1 VAADGTSGGGAEE
14 PTAISRD
21 GRYVAF
27 ASVADDLVAGD
38 TNGTSDVFVRD
49 LVAGTTELVSVASGG
64 ARADGPSSSPS
75 MSADGRHVAFAS
87 GATNLG
93 PTGDDGAWDVFV
105 HDRVTGVTEQVS
117 RPAAG
122 VTRDDRGDSGEAVIT
137 GDGRFVAFTSTAG
150 DLVPGGSR
158 GSVEVF
164 VADRVTGVVEQA
176 SVSSAGEEG
185 NGYSF
190 GPSISD
196 DGNLVAFTTDA
207 FDLVGLDDDFF
218 TVVAV
223 RDRTAGT
230 TTLVSATGAG
240 TAPAHDS
247 ESVVGHVSPDGSE
260 IFFTSDASDIVP
272 GDTNGAD
279 DVFVWRVA
287 DGTVERLALA
297 GPGAE
302 PDGDSFLAGP
312 TVSVDGRHVAFVSD
326 ATNLVEDDTNG
337 SRDVFVLDRV
347 TGAVER
353 LSVTEDGDEVVEPRT
368 FFRTAVSGD
377 GRRIA
382 FPSSRRLVAGD
393 TDDHVDVY
401 VRTRFAMG

>member
-1 VAADGTSGGGAEE
+1 M
-14 PTAISRD
+14 AISRD

-27 ASVADDLVAGD
+27 ASEADDLVAD
-38 TNGTSDVFVRD
+38 DANGASDVFVRD
-49 LVAGTTELVSVASGG
+49 LEAGTTELVSIASGG

-75 MSADGRHVAFAS
+75 LSADGRYVAFTS
-87 GATNLG
+87 RATNLG

-105 HDRVTGVTEQVS
+105 HDRATGVTEQVS
-117 RPAAG
+117 RRVGEATAG
-122 VTRDDRGDSGEAVIT
+122 ARGDSGEPVIS
-137 GDGRFVAFTSTAG
+137 GDGRFVAFTSTAD

-164 VADRVTGVVEQA
+164 VSDRVTGVVEQA

-190 GPSISD
+190 GPAISD

-207 FDLVGLDDDFF
+207 FDLVGLDDDVVS
-218 TVVAV
+218 VVAV
-223 RDRTAGT
+223 RDRAAGT
-230 TTLVSATGAG
+230 TTLVSAPGAG
-240 TAPAHDS
+240 AAPDLDS
-247 ESVVGHVSPDGSE
+247 ESVVGHVSADGSE
-260 IFFTSDASDIVP
+260 IFFFSDAADLVP
-272 GDTNGAD
+272 GDANDAVD
-279 DVFVWRVA
+279 LFVA
-287 DGTVERLALA
+287 DTTAGTVERLAVA

-302 PDGDSFLAGP
+302 AAGDSFLAGS

-326 ATNLVEDDTNG
+326 AANLVEDDTNG
-337 SRDVFVLDRV
+337 SRDVFVLDRI

-353 LSVTEDGDEVVEPRT
+353 ISVTEEGDEVVEPEA

-382 FPSSRRLVAGD
+382 FPSSRRLVAED
-393 TDDHVDVY
+393 TDDLIDIY
-401 VRTRFAMG
+401 VRTRFAAG